1 MLLLNTV
8 GAAWTGLRR
17 RPQLWLGVG
26 IIGVV
31 VLLCLVVPFVSPYS
45 TSAFVAQPFL
55 PPSLVHPFGTDDF
68 GRDVLTRAFA
78 GGRIDLAVATF
89 SVVVSCLAGTITG
102 VLSGATKLR
111 WLDSLLMG
119 FVDAVVAFPFIV
131 LILALVVVFGS
142 TQSFGPLPAGVPS
155 LMVAVLLTD
164 WVIYACLGRAETL
177 SLRQA
182 DFIVAAQVVG
192 CSPLRVIVRHLIPN
206 VISVSAAYA
215 VADGIL
221 VIIATA
227 SLPFLGAGVQ
237 PPAPEWG
244 NMMFEG
250 QAFLATSWW
259 ITLFPAA
266 LLAIT
271 GLGVMLTADAL
282 LTRKGS

>member
-1 MLLLNTV
+1 MSLPERMRVAWV
-8 GAAWTGLRR
+8 GARR
-17 RPQLWLGVG
+17 RPQLSIGVG
-26 IIGVV
+26 IATLVA
-31 VLLCLVVPFVSPYS
+31 LLCIIVPLVSPYS
-45 TSAFVAQPFL
+45 TTAFVAQPFL
-55 PPSLVHPFGTDDF
+55 PPSWAHPFGTDDF
-68 GRDVLTRAFA
+68 GRDVFTRTFA
-78 GGRIDLAVATF
+78 AGRLDLALATF
-89 SVVVSCLAGTITG
+89 AIVVSCLGGTVLG
-102 VLSGATKLR
+102 VLSGATRLR

-155 LMVAVLLTD
+155 LLVAILLTD
-164 WVIYACLGRAETL
+164 WVIYARLGRAETL

-182 DFIVAAQVVG
+182 DFIVAARVAG
-192 CSPLRVIVRHLIPN
+192 CSPARVILRHLIPN

-221 VIIATA
+221 VVIATA

-259 ITLFPAA
+259 IALCPAA
-266 LLAIT
+266 VLAVT
-271 GLGVMLTADAL
+271 GLGVMLAADAL
-282 LTRKGS
+282 LSRKGD